1 MSGLKNTLK
10 RGFSFAQGQGYT
22 TKDERLAQ
30 RKAKSQARLDKTFQS
45 ALMPDEEEIAREERR
60 KAAKRRERTQEDEI
74 GLNMFRRRQN

>member
-1 MSGLKNTLK
+1 MSGLKNTVRRMANASLGK
-10 RGFSFAQGQGYT
+10 GYA

-60 KAAKRRERTQEDEI
+60 KAATRRGSRADTVLTDQDLL
-74 GLNMFRRRQN
+74 G